1 VTVSFQKALQTDRL
15 YRSFDRKFP
24 GDYRTLVDGMVQNY
38 LKRNMTLIEF
48 TDFYESYRTAMLQIN
63 QLQDDRAD
71 AFETLNYATGTDLY
85 NQTP

>member
-1 VTVSFQKALQTDRL
+1 
-15 YRSFDRKFP
+15 
-24 GDYRTLVDGMVQNY
+24 MVQNY